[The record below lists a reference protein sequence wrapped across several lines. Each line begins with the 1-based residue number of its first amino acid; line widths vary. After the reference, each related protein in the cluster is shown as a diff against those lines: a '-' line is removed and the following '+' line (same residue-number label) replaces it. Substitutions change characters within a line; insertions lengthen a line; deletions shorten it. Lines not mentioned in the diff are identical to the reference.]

1 MTILFK
7 CLVSFVSATFAG
19 KLICVQHV
27 LFRYDRILEQTSE
40 NYYEPFINMTNAFPL
55 LF

>member
-7 CLVSFVSATFAG
+7 YSIYFVSTVFAG

-27 LFRYDRILEQTSE
+27 LFKYNRILQQTSE
-40 NYYEPFINMTNAFPL
+40 SYSEAYINTTNGFFM